1 MKKVDLEL
9 LDILL
14 KGERPVMVLYDVK
27 DVAEILGVAGRTVR
41 YWIDTK
47 QLKAV
52 RLGNKWKVEHDDLQE
67 FIKSKENAT
76 SRRGTYTRGTPSTKP
91 RKLQKTQK
99 KRSDEGMQKQTWKDF
114 LSGCDVSNWSWS
126 SLDGLNIIGEDE
138 EDDSYLVRLDLATV
152 LDDPRLEYQEDDEAT
167 RVRWGGD
174 WIEIENPQDVP
185 TIYVKIYK
193 KQEDGLFKCDGRFYF
208 TEDEE
213 KKE

>member
-52 RLGNKWKVEHDDLQE
+52 RLGNKWKVEYDDLQE

-152 LDDPRLEYQEDDEAT
+152 LDDPRLEYQEDDEAS

>member
-52 RLGNKWKVEHDDLQE
+52 RLGNKWKVEYDDLQE

-99 KRSDEGMQKQTWKDF
+99 KRSDEH
-114 LSGCDVSNWSWS
+114 
-126 SLDGLNIIGEDE
+126 
-138 EDDSYLVRLDLATV
+138 
-152 LDDPRLEYQEDDEAT
+152 
-167 RVRWGGD
+167 
-174 WIEIENPQDVP
+174 
-185 TIYVKIYK
+185 
-193 KQEDGLFKCDGRFYF
+193 GRRKRKAYR
-208 TEDEE
+208 
-213 KKE
+213 

>member
-52 RLGNKWKVEHDDLQE
+52 RLGRGWRIEHDDLME
-67 FIKSKENAT
+67 FMESRKNIKENENAT
-76 SRRGTYTRGTPSTKP
+76 SRGGTYTRGTTSTKE
-91 RKLQKTQK
+91 T
-99 KRSDEGMQKQTWKDF
+99 T
-114 LSGCDVSNWSWS
+114 
-126 SLDGLNIIGEDE
+126 
-138 EDDSYLVRLDLATV
+138 
-152 LDDPRLEYQEDDEAT
+152 
-167 RVRWGGD
+167 
-174 WIEIENPQDVP
+174 EN
-185 TIYVKIYK
+185 T
-193 KQEDGLFKCDGRFYF
+193 
-208 TEDEE
+208 EE

>member
-208 TEDEE
+208 TEDEK

>member
-52 RLGNKWKVEHDDLQE
+52 RLGNKWKVEYDDLQE